1 MNARLSDKI
10 RVVSLLT
17 MVLLTFVHAFTFP
30 SNVFQGDPWSLDGI
44 NFTIQYFISN
54 GLARFRVPMFFIIS
68 GYFFVRA
75 IHRPHDGFANQFTK
89 RLRTIAVPYLA
100 WSILGLLLYAIMQ
113 WPQATRGLFPNNPVW
128 GLRAVDVLRKIL
140 LDPIPYQLWFLRDLM
155 VLFALSPLFLI
166 LIRWFGAWVLLPA
179 AVCWW
184 WDIDPVIVRTGSIT
198 FYLAGIW
205 LFLRGPDSPPV
216 ITNPGRRAI
225 VATWLV
231 VLVAKT
237 AVVVTNTGDAD
248 AIRILHKGS
257 TFLGLAAVWVWY
269 DLIVGD
275 RDIRKSWLYPLTA
288 HSFFLYVAHEPLLS
302 VVKRSLFLLLGHH
315 PAMAFVVYVIAPC
328 LVMVICFGTARVLAR
343 HVPGLYGFF
352 TGGRGVPKVD
362 PQAKEVALASS

>member
-231 VLVAKT
+231 VLV
-237 AVVVTNTGDAD
+237 
-248 AIRILHKGS
+248 
-257 TFLGLAAVWVWY
+257 
-269 DLIVGD
+269 
-275 RDIRKSWLYPLTA
+275 SWLYPLTA

-302 VVKRSLFLLLGHH
+302 VVKQTLFLLLGHH